1 MSIRIDNKKKNCFS
15 VRFFN
20 YTGKKMNT
28 VLNTVFINYWKLI
41 DNY

>member
-1 MSIRIDNKKKNCFS
+1 MSIRIDNKKRTVS

-28 VLNTVFINYWKLI
+28 VLNTVFINY
-41 DNY
+41 